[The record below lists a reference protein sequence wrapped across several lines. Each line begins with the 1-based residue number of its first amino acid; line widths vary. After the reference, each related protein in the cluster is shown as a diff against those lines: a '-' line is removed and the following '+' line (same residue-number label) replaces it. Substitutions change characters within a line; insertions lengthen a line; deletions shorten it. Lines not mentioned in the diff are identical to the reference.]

1 MKTSLVVRIF
11 FTFIVALL
19 TVAVNAQGSIARVG
33 IVKNKEGVVTDV
45 NEAARVL
52 KGGLSAQAV
61 VTRSWIEYSTT
72 ENKYY
77 LIGQISNDPVTGKAV
92 QLHEDGNE
100 VYAAIGPGVE
110 VTCTGFNCSTC
121 YPVIR
126 SGKARCVCSD
136 APPKSDARC
145 DMSSK
150 ITIGF

>member
-1 MKTSLVVRIF
+1 MKTSLLVRIF

-77 LIGQISNDPVTGKAV
+77 LIGQISNDPVSGKAV
-92 QLHEDGNE
+92 QLHENGNE

-110 VTCTGFNCSTC
+110 VTCTGFNCGTC
-121 YPVIR
+121 YPTIKGSR
-126 SGKARCVCSD
+126 ARCGCTD
-136 APPKSDARC
+136 PNPGPDARC
-145 DMSSK
+145 DMSTR

>member
-1 MKTSLVVRIF
+1 MKTSLLVRIF
-11 FTFIVALL
+11 FTFIVAFL
-19 TVAVNAQGSIARVG
+19 TVAINAQGDIARVG
-33 IVKNKEGVVTDV
+33 VVNNKEGVVTNL

-61 VTRSWIEYSTT
+61 VTRSWIEYSST
-72 ENKYY
+72 ENKFY
-77 LIGQISNDPVTGKAV
+77 LIGQIANDPVSGKAV

-121 YPVIR
+121 YPTIKN
-126 SGKARCVCSD
+126 GKARCGCSD
-136 APPKSDARC
+136 APQKADARC
-145 DMSSK
+145 DMSTR